1 MGYFFSAEG
10 SFEPPGL
17 MQSEEK
23 SEEMIPSPR
32 VGSFVPFMEMV
43 NYLGYSN
50 KHRMAVAGLLVK
62 QAASAR

>member
-1 MGYFFSAEG
+1 
-10 SFEPPGL
+10 